1 MRDSVERIIGRIHNR
16 EAMRLAQR
24 HQLKVAIEILEQ
36 EIKVN
41 ESCQI
46 RTEENEAELRKL
58 YDAKCR
64 CKQRISIMK
73 EEQE

>member
-1 MRDSVERIIGRIHNR
+1 VQKIIGRVYNP
-16 EAMRLAQR
+16 EAMRLAQK
-24 HQLKVAIEILEQ
+24 HQLESAIEILEQ
-36 EIKVN
+36 EIKIN

-64 CKQRISIMK
+64 CKQRISIIK
-73 EEQE
+73 EESE